1 MENEDFIC
9 ENCETEFTLIYDKE
23 TDKPEYCPF
32 CGNSLE
38 QDNDA
43 NWVHTESMDEEPYED

>member
-38 QDNDA
+38 QDDDA
-43 NWVHTESMDEEPYED
+43 DWVHTESMDEEPYED